1 MKKEIAPEFLWHLN
15 NVLLTFQVAIVTTA
29 DAKGRIN
36 AAPFGLILPFCSS
49 PERPQI
55 LLCSNSVWHTSKNI
69 ESTKEFVINYAPYS
83 LMKKVAETG
92 LIYPEGVS
100 EIERVGLTSQPALT
114 VKPPRIK
121 ECFQHIECR
130 LSQIIRPSE
139 TQNNFIGDILAISVD
154 EELLGRGK
162 EEMLKMSDPLL
173 LFGMEIA
180 SLQGNYAGVG
190 KTTTY
195 APPTK
200 KVE

>member
-1 MKKEIAPEFLWHLN
+1 
-15 NVLLTFQVAIVTTA
+15 
-29 DAKGRIN
+29 
-36 AAPFGLILPFCSS
+36 
-49 PERPQI
+49 
-55 LLCSNSVWHTSKNI
+55 
-69 ESTKEFVINYAPYS
+69 
-83 LMKKVAETG
+83 
-92 LIYPEGVS
+92 
-100 EIERVGLTSQPALT
+100 
-114 VKPPRIK
+114 
-121 ECFQHIECR
+121 

-139 TQNNFIGDILAISVD
+139 TQNNFIGDILAISVN

-180 SLQGNYAGVG
+180 SFQGNYAGVG